1 METIMELI
9 LISNTKLKIMLD
21 ESDMRKY
28 HIESECDCAESST
41 RKAIRSLLECAKDQI
56 GFNTDGEE
64 IFVQL
69 YTSKQGG
76 CELFVTKCNTGR
88 KQDDTDGEFK
98 TPTTDE
104 PLKGTKRK
112 KQASLPE
119 SLTEARDKNNLPE
132 RLPIR
137 LPQAKNGG
145 LTRLAY
151 SFPDLDSLLTV
162 CKILNLAEIHPE
174 SRAFSDGEGNFYLL
188 LLGEGL
194 KAFSRLDRLTFIVEY
209 GRRENPDCLIS
220 YIAEHGK
227 IICDNSAIETLSAF

>member
-1 METIMELI
+1 MELI

-28 HIESECDCAESST
+28 HIENECDCAEGST
-41 RKAIRSLLECAKDQI
+41 RKAIRSLLECARDQI

-76 CELFVTKCNTGR
+76 CELFVTKCNTDR
-88 KQDDTDGEFK
+88 DRNNHPEEFRL
-98 TPTTDE
+98 PISEE

-119 SLTEARDKNNLPE
+119 PLSEAWKKGNLPE
-132 RLPIR
+132 KLPVK
-137 LPQAKNGG
+137 LPKSKREGF
-145 LTRLAY
+145 TRLAY
-151 SFPDLDSLLTV
+151 SFPDLSSLLTV
-162 CKILNLAEIHPE
+162 CRILSLAEIYPE

-194 KAFSRLDRLTFIVEY
+194 KAFTRLDRLTFIVEY
-209 GRRENPDCLIS
+209 GKRENPDCLIS
-220 YIAEHGK
+220 YISEHGK
-227 IICDNSAIETLSAF
+227 TICESRAIETLSAF

>member
-1 METIMELI
+1 MEIIMELI

-28 HIESECDCAESST
+28 HIENECDCAEGST
-41 RKAIRSLLECAKDQI
+41 RRAIRSLLECARDQI

-76 CELFVTKCNTGR
+76 CELFVTKCNTDR
-88 KQDDTDGEFK
+88 DRQDELKSTIS
-98 TPTTDE
+98 DE
-104 PLKGTKRK
+104 SAKGSKRK

-119 SLTEARDKNNLPE
+119 QLSETREKNNLPE
-132 RLPIR
+132 KLPVR
-137 LPQAKNGG
+137 LPQSRREGF
-145 LTRLAY
+145 TRLAY
-151 SFPDLDSLLTV
+151 SFPDLSSLLTV
-162 CKILNLAEIHPE
+162 CKILSLAEIYPE

-188 LLGEGL
+188 LMGEGL

-209 GRRENPDCLIS
+209 GKRENPDCLIS

-227 IICDNSAIETLSAF
+227 IICDNGAIETLSAF